1 MVQDVVKLVP
11 PTPPTPWAIPHVY
24 PRHLY
29 TLLAYSPYTY
39 TSLEY
44 PPIYPSAYPPIYPS
58 TYPPAYPPT
67 YLAMWGGVTPHPHYP
82 YRIPH
87 HLAWGIACFS
97 V

>member
-11 PTPPTPWAIPHVY
+11 PTPPTPWATPHVY

-44 PPIYPSAYPPIYPS
+44 PPI
-58 TYPPAYPPT
+58 
-67 YLAMWGGVTPHPHYP
+67 
-82 YRIPH
+82 
-87 HLAWGIACFS
+87 
-97 V
+97 